1 LLLMGL
7 VGGLEAS
14 GLLDR
19 LIEWL
24 RGRAKAT
31 RAAEWWIFGSISTAT
46 ILTTHSAVAILAV
59 GPVAKSVGSSA
70 GVGAYR
76 RANILDVAVCTY
88 PFLLPFFIP
97 TILAA
102 SMTAG
107 VEGMPRV
114 SPWDAGLHNVHSWGL
129 LVVLVLSIAFRRSG
143 TVDTS

>member
-1 LLLMGL
+1 M
-7 VGGLEAS
+7 
-14 GLLDR
+14 R
-19 LIEWL
+19 L
-24 RGRAKAT
+24 GRAHGA
-31 RAAEWWIFGSISTAT
+31 RPHLGIH
-46 ILTTHSAVAILAV
+46 LD
-59 GPVAKSVGSSA
+59 A

-107 VEGMPRV
+107 LMDAPRV

-129 LVVLVLSIAFRRSG
+129 LAVLVLSLVTSG
-143 TVDTS
+143 RARAAPGPPDVDVSVR